1 MRIKIFILTI
11 LMLMFC
17 QCGFA
22 KTIPVEALSDFS
34 TENPPKQYS
43 VRVLENLYI
52 EEEKILFNGGDIL
65 EGKIIDVSGPKR
77 LKRDGGFTFVPVKC
91 ISIDGSVT
99 EITKYYPA
107 KYTTKLD
114 RGGIAKSAVLTVG
127 NHFVKGLSMGV
138 STIEGVVKNEKDNRF
153 KSGVNSLYESSP
165 LSYVEKG
172 HHIVIEKEQCFLL
185 NFKIKNEDEEDL
197 PNYEY
202 TPLESDKIQ
211 NET

>member
-11 LMLMFC
+11 LMLFVC
-17 QCGFA
+17 QSSFA
-22 KTIPVEALSDFS
+22 KTIPVQGLDDFS
-34 TENPPKQYS
+34 TENPPQNYS
-43 VRVLENLYI
+43 IKVLENLYLD
-52 EEEKILFNGGDIL
+52 EEKILFNGGDIL
-65 EGKIIDVSGPKR
+65 EGKIIDVSRPKR
-77 LKRDGGFTFVPVKC
+77 LKRDAGFTFVPVKC
-91 ISIDGSVT
+91 RSIDGSVT
-99 EITKYYPA
+99 EITEYYPA

-138 STIEGVVKNEKDNRF
+138 NTIEGVVKNEKDNRF

-172 HHIVIEKEQCFLL
+172 HHIVIQKEQCFLL
-185 NFKIKNEDEEDL
+185 NFKIKYDDEKNL

-202 TPLESDKIQ
+202 TPLESDKTQ
-211 NET
+211 N